1 MGTVKEVATGTDAP
15 HWSLKYELVVGLE
28 VHAQLITNSKA
39 YSSDPNAYGDH
50 PNTNVSVVTLGHPG
64 TLPVVNKKVVEH
76 AIRLG
81 LATHCRIAPWMHYA
95 RKNYF
100 YPDLPKGYQI
110 TQDKTPICTEGY
122 VDIPNTRDTELG
134 AVKASGDSGSEAGV
148 GNAGSA
154 KLSDIG
160 ARDPFALPTGLA
172 GSLGMTRIGI
182 TRIHMEEDAG
192 KSIHDVDPF
201 NTLVDLN
208 RAGVP
213 LVEIVSEPDI
223 RSGQEAYDYLT
234 EIRRLVRYL
243 DICDGNMEEG
253 SLRCDANISLRLKGE
268 EAFGTR
274 CEVKN
279 MNSFRNVVRAIEYE
293 AQRQSEILDAG
304 GTIHMET
311 RTFDATKGST
321 VGMRSKEL
329 AHDYRYFPEPDLL
342 PITVTEATKEA
353 IRREMPPLP
362 RELRE
367 KYTKQLGLSDYDA
380 GVLTDDKATALYY
393 EGMIAH
399 TSNHKA
405 AANWVMGAVRGWV
418 NERGLTMGDFPITP
432 LRLAGLI
439 DLIDGGTVSHTLAT
453 QKLFPLM
460 LADAGHTAAELASK
474 HDLVQDTREDVVE
487 GIMAEA
493 MARYPDKVEAYRKGN
508 KGLLGLFMGEVMKGT
523 KGKADPKRVNEVVR
537 RMLEQ

>member
-1 MGTVKEVATGTDAP
+1 MSATKEVVTGTAAP
-15 HWSLKYELVVGLE
+15 HWSEKYELVVGLE
-28 VHAQLITNSKA
+28 VHAQLNTNSKA

-50 PNTNVSVVTLGHPG
+50 PNTNVSALTLGHPG
-64 TLPVVNKKVVEH
+64 TLPVVNKQVVEH
-76 AIRLG
+76 AIRIG
-81 LATHCRIAPWMHYA
+81 LATNCSIAPWMHYA

-122 VDIPNTRDTELG
+122 VDIPNTRDAG
-134 AVKASGDSGSEAGV
+134 SGDVKALGDSGSGPGV
-148 GNAGSA
+148 SNA
-154 KLSDIG
+154 
-160 ARDPFALPTGLA
+160 
-172 GSLGMTRIGI
+172 GMTRIGI

-253 SLRCDANISLRLKGE
+253 SMRCDANISLRVKGFE
-268 EAFGTR
+268 EFGTR

-304 GTIHMET
+304 GVIHMET
-311 RTFDATKGST
+311 RTFDAGKGST

-329 AHDYRYFPEPDLL
+329 AHDYRYFPEPDLQ

-353 IRREMPPLP
+353 IRKSMPPLP

-367 KYTKQLGLSDYDA
+367 KYTGKLGLSDYDA
-380 GVLTDDKATALYY
+380 GILTDDKATALYY
-393 EGMIAH
+393 EALIGL
-399 TSNHKA
+399 TSNYKG
-405 AANWVMGAVRGWV
+405 AANWVMGDVRSWM
-418 NERGLTMGDFPITP
+418 NERGLTMADFPIKAE
-432 LRLAGLI
+432 RLAGLI
-439 DLIDGGTVSHTLAT
+439 ALIDGGKVSHSIAS

-460 LADAGHTAAELASK
+460 LEDNASTAEELAVM
-474 HDLVQDTREDVVE
+474 HDLIQSTNEDE
-487 GIMAEA
+487 ITAIMQRA
-493 MARYPDKVEAYRKGN
+493 MAAYPDKVEAYRKGN

-523 KGKADPKRVNEVVR
+523 KGKADPKRANEVVR
-537 RMLEQ
+537 NLLDA

>member
-1 MGTVKEVATGTDAP
+1 MS
-15 HWSLKYELVVGLE
+15 HWSEKWDLVVGLE
-28 VHAQLITNSKA
+28 VHAQLITESKA

-50 PNTNVSVVTLGHPG
+50 PNTNVSVITLGHPG
-64 TLPVVNKKVVEH
+64 TLPVINKRAVEH

-81 LATHCRIAPWMHYA
+81 LATHCTIAPWMHFA

-110 TQDKTPICTEGY
+110 TQDNTPICTLGH
-122 VDIPNTRDTELG
+122 VMIP
-134 AVKASGDSGSEAGV
+134 SGDGE
-148 GNAGSA
+148 
-154 KLSDIG
+154 K
-160 ARDPFALPTGLA
+160 
-172 GSLGMTRIGI
+172 RIGI

-223 RSGQEAYDYLT
+223 RSGQEAYDYLV

-253 SLRCDANISLRLKGE
+253 SLRCDANISLRPKGVE
-268 EAFGTR
+268 KFGTR

-279 MNSFRNVVRAIEYE
+279 MNSFRNVMRAIEFE
-293 AQRQSEILDAG
+293 AQRQSEVLEAG

-311 RTFDATKGST
+311 RTFDAAKGTT

-329 AHDYRYFPEPDLL
+329 AHDYRYFPEPDLQPL
-342 PITVTEATKEA
+342 TVTEEQKEA

-367 KYTKQLGLSDYDA
+367 KYTEKLGLSIYDA
-380 GVLTDDKATALYY
+380 GILTDDKATALYY
-393 EGMIAH
+393 EAVIAA
-399 TSNHKA
+399 TGNYKG
-405 AANWVMGAVRGWV
+405 AANWVMGDVRSWV
-418 NERGLTMGDFPITP
+418 NEKGLTMSDFPIRP
-432 LRLAGLI
+432 ERLAGLLQ
-439 DLIDGGTVSHTLAT
+439 LIDANKVNHTVAS

-460 LADAGHTAAELASK
+460 LEHLDATAEDLAAA
-474 HDLVQDTREDVVE
+474 HDLLQDTREDLIE
-487 GIMAEA
+487 SIMKEA
-493 MARYPDKVEAYRKGN
+493 MERYPEKVEAWRKGN

-523 KGKADPKRVNEVVR
+523 KGKSDPKRANEVVR
-537 RMLEQ
+537 RMLDASGS

>member
-1 MGTVKEVATGTDAP
+1 MEATKEVVTGTGAP
-15 HWSLKYELVVGLE
+15 HWSEKYELVVGLE
-28 VHAQLITNSKA
+28 VHAQLITASKA

-64 TLPVVNKKVVEH
+64 TLPVLNKKVVEH

-81 LATHCRIAPWMHYA
+81 LATHCEVAPWMHFA

-110 TQDKTPICTEGY
+110 TQDKTPICTNGWIE
-122 VDIPNTRDTELG
+122 IPDTRDP
-134 AVKASGDSGSEAGV
+134 GSDAGV
-148 GNAGSA
+148 TKAGM
-154 KLSDIG
+154 I
-160 ARDPFALPTGLA
+160 
-172 GSLGMTRIGI
+172 RIGI

-192 KSIHDVDPF
+192 KSLHDVDPF

-253 SLRCDANISLRLKGE
+253 SLRCDANISLRPKGAE
-268 EAFGTR
+268 KFGTR

-279 MNSFRNVVRAIEYE
+279 MNSFRNVMRAIEYE
-293 AQRQSEILDAG
+293 AQRQSEILDSG

-311 RTFDATKGST
+311 RTFDAAKGTT

-329 AHDYRYFPEPDLL
+329 AHDYRYFPEPDLQ
-342 PITVTEATKEA
+342 PITVSEAMKEA

-362 RELRE
+362 RELRD
-367 KYTKQLGLSDYDA
+367 KYTGQLGLSEYDA
-380 GVLTDDKATALYY
+380 AILTDDKATALYY
-393 EGMIAH
+393 EAVIAH
-399 TSNHKA
+399 TTNHKA
-405 AANWVMGAVRGWV
+405 AANWVMGPVRGWV
-418 NERGLTMGDFPITP
+418 NERGLAMEDFPITSE
-432 LRLAGLI
+432 RLAGLI
-439 DLIDGGTVSHTLAT
+439 QLIDAGAVSHSLAS

-460 LADAGHTAAELASK
+460 LEQEGTAAELATR
-474 HDLVQDTREDVVE
+474 HDLLQDNREDVVE
-487 GIMAEA
+487 GIMRQI
-493 MARYPDKVEAYRKGN
+493 MAQYPDKVEAYRKGN

-523 KGKADPKRVNEVVR
+523 KGKADPKRANEVVR
-537 RMLEQ
+537 RMLEQS